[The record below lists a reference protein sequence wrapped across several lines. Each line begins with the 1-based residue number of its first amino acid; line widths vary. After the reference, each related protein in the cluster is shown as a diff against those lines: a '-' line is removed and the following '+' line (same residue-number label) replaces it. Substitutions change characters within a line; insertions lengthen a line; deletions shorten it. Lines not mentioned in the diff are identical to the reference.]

1 MNFRKLIPEDQSL
14 LNEYIKDID
23 NYQTDFSVSTILLF
37 QEFENPEISID
48 TKSIF
53 IKGYM
58 GGEETFFSPLCKLE
72 DFNESMEKI
81 IAYFKEKDKP
91 YKILYIQKEYIKEFL
106 IYKNIKTEE
115 KFYENEGCIKEKEF
129 ILFNSRNDAEYIYLP
144 KDLINLEGNK
154 YRKIREKIRAFKKE
168 YKQNYEIVEYNEND
182 YNGLQNLLNAWNNEK
197 NYNYINES
205 KKLKYVIENKE
216 KLEISIYLL
225 KINNNVA
232 GMTIIQVLQ
241 NNIGVIIFEKSHS
254 KYRNANCILNLF
266 EANYLKNCRAI
277 SRQEDMG
284 IEGLRQAKLSYRPFC
299 LEKKFNL
306 IQFNENEFFMLYKS
320 IFGDSDKLIDLIK
333 NSKNYNVNHSSI
345 ILKNQKIISI
355 GSTREK
361 RLRIFNHIEEIP
373 FIFGIATKK
382 EERRKGYAGEILKKI
397 LKKIY
402 LDKYNIAMIAPEEA
416 HLVKYYQKYGFVKF
430 NFVKKIP
437 IDNLFKKNFAIRVGN
452 INDSQEITKLFLNYS
467 KKYKLS
473 QYRDNQFTIER
484 LKEVFVDDGKLFILS
499 KNNIN
504 YGYFIYEQGIITEH
518 INLLENEENENSDII
533 KKYLE
538 DNNLDYILDCEMIDS
553 VSSEDK
559 ENTQKGLTYSL
570 IRIINP
576 ENFVKKYMDYIC
588 FNETEDFNKNIII
601 KDEIIGDSAFNLK
614 KIDNKNLFSM
624 NIDKNGENIEISIS
638 NLMKYIIRNF
648 INIFDGSSIIE
659 NKFYFTEKW

>member
-91 YKILYIQKEYIKEFL
+91 YKILYIQKEYMKEFL
-106 IYKNIKTEE
+106 NYKNIKTEE

-306 IQFNENEFFMLYKS
+306 IQFNENEFFLLYKS

-484 LKEVFVDDGKLFILS
+484 LKEVFVDDGKLLILS

-576 ENFVKKYMDYIC
+576 ENFVKKYLDYIC